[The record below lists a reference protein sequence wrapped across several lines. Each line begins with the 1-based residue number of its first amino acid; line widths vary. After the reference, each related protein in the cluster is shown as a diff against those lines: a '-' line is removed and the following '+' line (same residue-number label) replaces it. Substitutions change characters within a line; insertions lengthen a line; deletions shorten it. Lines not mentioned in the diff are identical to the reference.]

1 MLRSRVPLFRLPF
14 RWIFVLAALLFGVVL
29 LSRPP
34 VAAQTTVLYI
44 NEIVAS
50 NNSTLADEEGDYEDW
65 IEIYNGGSTAV
76 NLNGYGLTD
85 NPGNP
90 FKWVFP
96 AEIIQP
102 GQFLIVWAS
111 DKERAVAGSPLHT
124 NFKIGASGEE
134 IALTVPGGVLEDAL
148 PAAALQTDMSYGR
161 QPDGPGA
168 LVFFTE
174 PTPGASNSTTGYTAI
189 LAAPELSH
197 QGGFYGDG
205 FLLEMETDQSGA
217 TIYYTL
223 DGSEPTTS
231 SAVYTGPIP
240 VDSRAGDPNV
250 LANIRTTQSNFFW
263 QAPANEIFK
272 GTVVRALVDMPGA
285 LASPVETQTYF
296 VDPALNGRY
305 SLPVISIATDADNL
319 FDPEIGIYVPGN
331 DVNFTQSGDEWE
343 RPIHI
348 EFYEPD
354 GSLGFAQDAGVRI
367 HGSKSTQ
374 YHFKSLRIYARAEY
388 GAETIDY
395 EIFPGWKND
404 EFERLILRNS
414 GQDIYATMFRDAMA
428 QSLVAHLSFD
438 TQPYRPAVVFI
449 NGEYWGVHNIRER
462 LDNNYLGLTYD
473 IDNDEID
480 YLANRGLVEEGSADH
495 FNAMMDFVT
504 TQGVADPAN
513 YAYLQTQMD
522 VPNFIE
528 YMTAEIIMNNAD
540 WLQNNID
547 YWRYQTDAYDPNAP
561 EGQDGRWRWLMSD
574 MDQSFGLAGGAGA
587 VSYNRLAW
595 ASQPGYPPYNSQMAV
610 LLRALLE
617 NDEFRTD
624 FINQFADQLN
634 TAFVPARVVAQIDA
648 MQAVLAPEVQ
658 EHIDRYGRPVSIT
671 AWNNS
676 VQTMRNFALNR
687 PGFQRQHVVDR
698 FGLTGTASVTLNVSD
713 PAHGVVRIS
722 SLLINEDTVGL
733 SDAPYPWTGIYFRDV
748 PIEIEAIPADGYLF
762 AGWSELPGEN
772 SATISVTLSG
782 DLALTAVFIPD
793 GSQPTPTPTNTPTAT
808 ATPLPTLTPTVTPT
822 PSNTPLP
829 TATATATQTPTITA
843 TPTHTAT
850 PTDTPVP
857 THTPTPGVGGTFTFN
872 PVADAVVLSNRATIN
887 YGLLTTLGTD
897 DLPVMVSYLRFEPQ
911 GMSGS
916 VSSATLRVYLNNG
929 GFVFDVAAVAS
940 SSWSETGITYNN
952 APAVGSII
960 NGSGPVSVGSYVEID
975 VTAYITGNGTFT
987 LALIEDANGRN
998 TFSSREGAN
1007 PPELVIVTN

>member
-1 MLRSRVPLFRLPF
+1 MP
-14 RWIFVLAALLFGVVL
+14 
-29 LSRPP
+29 
-34 VAAQTTVLYI
+34 
-44 NEIVAS
+44 
-50 NNSTLADEEGDYEDW
+50 
-65 IEIYNGGSTAV
+65 
-76 NLNGYGLTD
+76 
-85 NPGNP
+85 
-90 FKWVFP
+90 
-96 AEIIQP
+96 
-102 GQFLIVWAS
+102 
-111 DKERAVAGSPLHT
+111 GSPLHT
-124 NFKIGASGEE
+124 NFKIGAGGEE
-134 IALTVPGGVLEDAL
+134 IMLTTPGGVLEDLL
-148 PAAALQTDMSYGR
+148 PAVALQTDMSYGR
-161 QPDGPGA
+161 QPDGPGT

-174 PTPGASNSTTGYTAI
+174 PTPGASNTTTGYSAI
-189 LAAPELSH
+189 LEAPELSH
-197 QGGFYGDG
+197 QGGFYGAG

-231 SAVYTGPIP
+231 SAVYTGPIT

-250 LANIRTTQSNFFW
+250 LANIRTTQSTFFW
-263 QAPANEIFK
+263 QAPANELFK

-285 LASPVETQTYF
+285 LTSPVQTQTYF
-296 VDPALNGRY
+296 VDPAMNGRY
-305 SLPVISIATDADNL
+305 TLPVIAIATDAANL

-331 DVNFTQSGDEWE
+331 NVNFTQSGEAWE

-354 GSLGFAQDAGVRI
+354 GTLGFAQDAGVRI

-388 GAETIDY
+388 GADTIDY

-414 GQDIYATMFRDAMA
+414 GQDIYATMFRDALA
-428 QSLVAHLSFD
+428 QCLVSHLSFD

-480 YLANRGLVEEGSADH
+480 LLANRGVVEEGSADH
-495 FNAMMDFVT
+495 FNAMMNFVT

-513 YAYLQTQMD
+513 YATLQTQMD

-547 YWRYQTDAYDPNAP
+547 YWRYQTDVYDPDAP

-574 MDQSFGLAGGAGA
+574 LDQSFGLTGGAGA

-595 ASQPGYPPYNSQMAV
+595 ATQPGFPPYNSQMAV

-658 EHIDRYGRPVSIT
+658 EHIDRHGRPVSIA

-698 FGLTGTASVTLNVSD
+698 FGLSGTANVTLNVAN
-713 PAHGVVRIS
+713 PAHGVVRIN
-722 SLLINEDTVGL
+722 SLLINEATVGL
-733 SDAPYPWTGIYFRDV
+733 SGAPYPWTGTYFRDV
-748 PIEIEAIPADGYLF
+748 PIEVEAIPADGYLF
-762 AGWSELPGEN
+762 AGWSELPGET

-782 DLALTAVFIPD
+782 DLTLTAVFIPD

-808 ATPLPTLTPTVTPT
+808 ATPLPTETPLPTLTPSVTPTASATLPPTVTPT
-822 PSNTPLP
+822 PSNTP
-829 TATATATQTPTITA
+829 TATT

-857 THTPTPGVGGTFTFN
+857 TNTPTPGAGGTFTFH
-872 PVADAVVLSNRATIN
+872 PAADAVVLSNRATAN
-887 YGLLTTLGTD
+887 FGLMTTLGTD
-897 DLPVMVSYLRFEPQ
+897 DVPVMVSYLRFEAQ
-911 GMSGS
+911 GVSGS

-929 GFVFDVAAVAS
+929 SFAFDVAEVANN
-940 SSWSETGITYNN
+940 SWVETGITYNN
-952 APAVGSII
+952 APAVGSLI
-960 NGSGPVSVGSYVEID
+960 NGSGPVSAGSYIEID
-975 VTAYITGNGTFT
+975 VTAYVTGNGTFT
-987 LALIEDANGRN
+987 LALIENANGRN
-998 TFSSREGAN
+998 TFHSREGAN
-1007 PPELVIVTN
+1007 PPELVIITN